1 LEFINTQNDDTYNQG
16 HEDWYYMEE
25 YFYLGQML
33 LKTCVLNF
41 NEVVNTQRTIVQRR
55 GILDAEMY
63 ESLRS
68 TQSHISRGVP
78 ANMICGAESRGKG
91 QGQ

>member
-1 LEFINTQNDDTYNQG
+1 LELINTQKDDTYNQG
-16 HEDWYYMEE
+16 QEDWNYMEE
-25 YFYLGQML
+25 YFYLGQMF
-33 LKTCVLNF
+33 LKTCVFDF

-55 GILDAEMY
+55 GILAAEMY

-78 ANMICGAESRGKG
+78 ANMIWGAESRGKR